1 VESRSL
7 AQLRA
12 EVRYLG
18 DVEGLVARH
27 PDADLTRRLNA
38 AIRDYRAMVTANG
51 LPYYIEATTAA
62 TLTGT
67 AVTGEQYSEVPW
79 PAGPPRAVQIVGV
92 DVASSTT
99 ADDWYSLQPITW
111 QARRNP
117 RWASGGGS
125 PRFFAIRRVP
135 TTDPTDLDA
144 ALAGALDLFP
154 AATGGAYKIWYLPDW
169 VDLSADADL
178 FLALPGGVPWV
189 VWHVVCDLAARD
201 DDQRETYT
209 IAVQKKAEAEARVLA
224 SASRVQSAGPILPR
238 RRGRRFG
245 R

>member
-1 VESRSL
+1 MEARTL

-18 DVEGLVARH
+18 DVEGLTARH
-27 PDADLTRRLNA
+27 PDADLTRRINA
-38 AIRDYRAMVTANG
+38 AIRDYRGLITAAG
-51 LPYYIEATTAA
+51 HPYYIEQTTAA

-67 AVTGEQYSEVPW
+67 QVTGEQYSEVPF
-79 PAGPPRAVQIVGV
+79 PAGPPRAVQILGV
-92 DVASSTT
+92 DVASSTS
-99 ADDWYSLQPITW
+99 ADDWYSLQPVTW

-117 RWASGGGS
+117 RWYGQGA

-135 TTDPTDLDA
+135 QTNPTDLDA
-144 ALAGALDLFP
+144 VQDGALAIFP
-154 AATGGAYKIWYLPDW
+154 GATGGAYKVSYLPDW
-169 VDLSADADL
+169 VDLTADADL

-189 VWHVVCDLAARD
+189 VWTVVQDLAARD
-201 DDQRETYT
+201 DDQRETFQ
-209 IAVQKKAEAEARVLA
+209 IALAKKAEAEQRVLA
-224 SASRVQSAGPILPR
+224 AAGRVQSAGPLLPR